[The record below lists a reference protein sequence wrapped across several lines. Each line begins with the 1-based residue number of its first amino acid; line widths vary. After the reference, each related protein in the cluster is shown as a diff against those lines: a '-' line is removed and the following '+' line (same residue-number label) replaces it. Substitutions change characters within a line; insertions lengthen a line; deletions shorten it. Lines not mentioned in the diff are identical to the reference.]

1 MAEGHGQS
9 LLSHRA
15 ESACAARGLSQLQNW
30 MLHLS
35 YYEHMLGVHQWI
47 VKKCLRSVNHKQF
60 PMQMTQNSKRNKW
73 LEILAGEDF
82 PPKLL
87 WRTPTKIHLERR
99 KRWQQETA
107 KQREYR
113 LAQRRQLR
121 QNSDHKHVQ
130 RQRQNTTITLQT
142 GPMNRGNTDWRF
154 KKR

>member
-47 VKKCLRSVNHKQF
+47 VKKLVNHKQF

-87 WRTPTKIHLERR
+87 WRTPTKIHRERR
-99 KRWQQETA
+99 KQRQQETT

-113 LAQRRQLR
+113 LAKRRQLR
-121 QNSDHKHVQ
+121 QKSDHKHVQ
-130 RQRQNTTITLQT
+130 RQRQNTTITKRDRWTEGT
-142 GPMNRGNTDWRF
+142 GTDCRRF